1 MIHRLKV
8 LGTANSLDLQAFNT
22 VELIFSPVDIDAISI
37 IFLPSPLSL
46 DLSIEFENDS
56 IATRMRS
63 LLLNKKQKR

>member
-1 MIHRLKV
+1 MSGLI
-8 LGTANSLDLQAFNT
+8 ANSSKNEWPIGPFLN
-22 VELIFSPVDIDAISI
+22 IMDIDAISII

>member
-46 DLSIEFENDS
+46 DLSIEFENGS